1 MSTAPRDDLKSQIRR
16 DALAKRDA
24 LSGEFRMNAA
34 ETVAMR
40 GLPIEVPQGAVVSG
54 FFPLKTEIN
63 PVRLMR
69 RLAAGG
75 AQLALPLI
83 VGRGKPLSMRAFA
96 FGDELIPGQWGIL
109 EPSPDAPE
117 LEPDILIVPLLA
129 FDRIGQRIGY
139 GAGYYDMT
147 ITTLRRKKP
156 VTAIGIAFAAQEIPQ
171 VPATPNDAP
180 LDFVLTE
187 REVIDLRE

>member
-1 MSTAPRDDLKSQIRR
+1 MNAPRDDLKSQIRR

-40 GLPIEVPQGAVVSG
+40 GLPIDVPQGAVVSG

-129 FDRIGQRIGY
+129 FDRVGQRIGY

-156 VTAIGIAFAAQEIPQ
+156 ITAIGIAFAAQEIPQ

>member
-1 MSTAPRDDLKSQIRR
+1 MNAPPKDDLKSQIRR
-16 DALAKRDA
+16 DAIATRDA
-24 LSGEFRMNAA
+24 LPGEFRMEAA
-34 ETVAMR
+34 ETVALR
-40 GLPIEVPQGAVVSG
+40 GLPFEVPAGAVVSG

-69 RLAAGG
+69 RLEAAG
-75 AQLALPLI
+75 AQLALPMVL
-83 VGRGKPLSMRAFA
+83 GRGKPLSMRAFK

-109 EPSPDAPE
+109 EPSKDAPE
-117 LEPDILIVPLLA
+117 VEPDILIVPLLA
-129 FDRIGQRIGY
+129 FDRVGQRIGY

-147 ITTLRRKKP
+147 IMALRRKKP
-156 VTAIGIAFAAQEIPQ
+156 IAAVGVAFAAQEIPR

-187 REVIDLRE
+187 REVIDLQE

>member
-1 MSTAPRDDLKSQIRR
+1 MNTAPRDDLKSQIRR

-40 GLPIEVPQGAVVSG
+40 EFPIEVPAGAVVSG

-69 RLAAGG
+69 RLVAGG

-109 EPSPDAPE
+109 EPSPAAPE
-117 LEPDILIVPLLA
+117 VEPDILIVPLLA
-129 FDRIGQRIGY
+129 FDRVGQRVGY
-139 GAGYYDMT
+139 GAGYYDLT

-156 VTAIGIAFAAQEIPQ
+156 ITAIGIAFAAQEIPQ

>member
-24 LSGEFRMNAA
+24 LPGEFRMNAA
-34 ETVAMR
+34 ETVALR
-40 GLPIEVPQGAVVSG
+40 GLPVEVPAGAVVSG

-69 RLAAGG
+69 RLSAAG

-83 VGRGKPLSMRAFA
+83 VGRGKPLSMRAFT

-109 EPSPDAPE
+109 EPSKDAPE
-117 LEPDILIVPLLA
+117 VEPDFLIVPLLA
-129 FDRIGQRIGY
+129 FDRVGQRVGY

-156 VTAIGIAFAAQEIPQ
+156 VVAIGIAFAAQEIPQ

-187 REVIDLRE
+187 REVIDLRD

>member
-16 DALAKRDA
+16 DALARRDA

-129 FDRIGQRIGY
+129 FDRVGQRIGY

-156 VTAIGIAFAAQEIPQ
+156 ITAIGIAFAAQEIPQ